1 MSDHQLTIDIQKI
14 AIALQA
20 IRVQIDIL
28 EDLVQKAL
36 LKENENE

>member
-1 MSDHQLTIDIQKI
+1 VSDHQLTIDIQKI